1 MSKRDVVKEVVAK
14 AKKSWTM
21 FVLYLGALGGVL
33 ESQLHFM
40 DSVAEEYRAW
50 LWGAALSIIGVAR
63 LKGIVGDSKK
73 TVAKRKAKAEEVPP
87 PESGG
92 EI

>member
-1 MSKRDVVKEVVAK
+1 MSKRDVLKEVGAK
-14 AKKSWTM
+14 AKKSWTL

-63 LKGIVGDSKK
+63 LKGLVGESKK
-73 TVAKRKAKAEEVPP
+73 TVAKRKAKADVPP

>member
-1 MSKRDVVKEVVAK
+1 MTISVKKEIISKL
-14 AKKSWTM
+14 KKSWTM
-21 FVLYLGALGGVL
+21 FVVYLGALGGIL

-50 LWGAALSIIGVAR
+50 LWGGALSIIAIAR
-63 LKGIVGDSKK
+63 VKGIVSDSKK
-73 TVAKRKAKAEEVPP
+73 LVAARKAPAEINP